1 MLIFRYLKWR
11 FGVCE
16 WQYMRMYQMKT
27 SENNPTKRTVIQI
40 KTVHLQMNGQGES
53 VMSVY

>member
-1 MLIFRYLKWR
+1 MLIFRCLKWN

-16 WQYMRMYQMKT
+16 WQYIGMYQMKT

>member
-27 SENNPTKRTVIQI
+27 SENNPTKRTVIQR
-40 KTVHLQMNGQGES
+40 KAVHLQVNGQ
-53 VMSVY
+53 